1 LDYLKK
7 FTFFKNNYQ
16 VTSNIFL
23 CSFASPDL
31 FISKRRFLKQA
42 KSMNF
47 YKSIKVYSFDDL
59 LENTKK
65 KINEYLLLKERRGY
79 GFWIWKPEIILDAL
93 INIPDGSILQYSDL
107 GCHINAAGLQR
118 LKEYQ
123 NICTQKN
130 MITFQYYEPKNKKKD
145 LIYPDYLEYKYT
157 KSDLMNFFNLNDK
170 SIHMNSPQIISG
182 SLFIKKNKENIE
194 FIKNWLKIF
203 DNMSL
208 IDNSSSVMK
217 NHVEFIEHRHD
228 QSALSLLCKLN
239 NIFSLSAYDHCE
251 WALDKKGRNWIHLTD
266 SPVQARRDLK
276 YISFSALKKNMNKIF
291 KRIKRCI
298 I

>member
-1 LDYLKK
+1 
-7 FTFFKNNYQ
+7 
-16 VTSNIFL
+16 
-23 CSFASPDL
+23 
-31 FISKRRFLKQA
+31 
-42 KSMNF
+42 MNF
-47 YKSIKVYSFDDL
+47 YKNIKVYSFNDL
-59 LENTKK
+59 LDNTKK
-65 KINEYLLLKERRGY
+65 KINKYLLLKERRGY

-93 INIPDGSILQYSDL
+93 INIPDESILQYSDV
-107 GCHINAAGLQR
+107 GCHINSVGLER

-123 NICTQKN
+123 DICSQKN
-130 MITFQYYEPKNKKKD
+130 MVSFQYYDPTNKKKD

-157 KSDLMNFFNLNDK
+157 KSDLMNFFNLNYE

-182 SLFIKKNKENIE
+182 SFFIKKNKENIE

-208 IDNSSSVMK
+208 IDNSLSVTK
-217 NHVEFIEHRHD
+217 NHKEFIEHRHD

-251 WALDKKGRNWIHLTD
+251 CALDKNGRNWIHLID

-276 YISFSALKKNMNKIF
+276 YISFYALKKNIKKLY
-291 KRIKRCI
+291 KRITK
-298 I
+298 

>member
-276 YISFSALKKNMNKIF
+276 YISFYALKKNMNKIF
-291 KRIKRCI
+291 NRIKK
-298 I
+298 

>member
-1 LDYLKK
+1 MDYLKK

-276 YISFSALKKNMNKIF
+276 YISFYALKKNMNKIF
-291 KRIKRCI
+291 NRIKK
-298 I
+298 

>member
-1 LDYLKK
+1 M
-7 FTFFKNNYQ
+7 
-16 VTSNIFL
+16 TSNIYL

-31 FISKRRFLKQA
+31 FISKRRFLNQA
-42 KSMNF
+42 KTMNF
-47 YKSIKVYSFDDL
+47 YKSIKIYSFNDL

-107 GCHINAAGLQR
+107 GCHINSAGLER

-123 NICTQKN
+123 NICAQKN
-130 MITFQYYEPKNKKKD
+130 MITFQYYEPKNKKMD

-157 KSDLMNFFNLNDK
+157 KSDLMNYFKLNHK

-182 SLFIKKNKENIE
+182 SFFIKKNKESIE

-208 IDNSSSVMK
+208 IDNSPSIAK
-217 NHVEFIEHRHD
+217 NHIEFIEHRHD

-251 WALDKKGRNWIHLTD
+251 WALDKKGRNWFHLTD

-276 YISFSALKKNMNKIF
+276 YISFYALKKNMNKIF
-291 KRIKRCI
+291 KRIKK
-298 I
+298 